1 MRRLA
6 LIGLALACCSE
17 PAHAQYGGGGYVP
30 PSGGGGGGDLLA
42 ANNLSDVDDAATALA
57 NLGTLPA
64 YRVCSTCEYTT
75 IQAAITAADGAGG
88 GVVKVTPGSYTEAL
102 TAAAGVHLLCDVP
115 SSKVKACRI
124 TGTASN
130 PAITYDIGTPGGL
143 REDHVSLALGFV
155 LVSGGGV
162 GVPAVSVECPVA
174 AAQRVEL
181 YEVDLFSASG
191 SGQAIRATCGAT
203 GSGGLETVV
212 RIHGEELEVKSQGG
226 STESV
231 IYHSG
236 GWLDIRGYLVLDA
249 DSGDDVALEVAAA
262 ATGAVSLAD
271 FMLTGT
277 VQVGAAATT
286 AVTLGQGIVSS
297 ATAAPITTNGSG
309 ALSLGVVG
317 LWAVAAAP
325 AACIAGAGVVVHA
338 PTSLSNV
345 GNCGTLIASSVNGG
359 AGADAAGAVFASR
372 LQQELLGTAALLDVG
387 TGANNV
393 VQLDGSARLPAVD
406 GSQLTNLPSGGGGVT
421 DTECFTPTESP
432 AWVWNL
438 GSRFAGGEGFSAQG
452 SPVLNYSRCG
462 YYTNEDQT
470 GNANYLLLGDAD
482 VGRPASYTII
492 TAVRIKSGAA
502 AHWLFGSG
510 STLAQTYTL
519 NLRYSG
525 SNIIESWYG
534 DGLLYTTSQTA
545 AAVTTADTWHVVALR
560 YDDGD
565 SEVDI
570 WVDGVSEATNES
582 GTGAT
587 SAGGTARDF
596 AVGRLGEFTGANNND
611 SDIGV
616 IYVWESGLSDAD
628 IVTNSN
634 RLAEEYPAS
643 AGPVYTGTA
652 AGLDVGT
659 AANNVVQLDGSAR
672 LPAVDGSQLTNLP
685 GGGGGWSLAATGTE
699 YATGD
704 SWLGQDVYQI
714 LVDACGRP
722 KASTSTTS
730 TGLGANYVSD
740 VLETR
745 VIADNGSIYLGGT
758 YAGGSTKLQARYD
771 DAAGEVDVVANGNWS
786 AYDCRVLLVYTK

>member
-88 GVVKVTPGSYTEAL
+88 GVVKVAPGSYTEAL

-143 REDHVSLALGFV
+143 REDHVSLALGFL

-286 AVTLGQGIVSS
+286 AVTLGQGIVAS
-297 ATAAPITTNGSG
+297 ATVAPITTNGAG

-325 AACIAGAGVVVHA
+325 AACIAGAGVVAHA
-338 PTSLSNV
+338 PASLNNV
-345 GNCGTLIASSVNGG
+345 GNCGTLIASTVNGG
-359 AGADAAGAVFASR
+359 AGPDFAGAVLASR

-393 VQLDGSARLPAVD
+393 VQLDGS
-406 GSQLTNLPSGGGGVT
+406 S
-421 DTECFTPTESP
+421 
-432 AWVWNL
+432 
-438 GSRFAGGEGFSAQG
+438 
-452 SPVLNYSRCG
+452 
-462 YYTNEDQT
+462 
-470 GNANYLLLGDAD
+470 
-482 VGRPASYTII
+482 
-492 TAVRIKSGAA
+492 
-502 AHWLFGSG
+502 
-510 STLAQTYTL
+510 
-519 NLRYSG
+519 
-525 SNIIESWYG
+525 
-534 DGLLYTTSQTA
+534 
-545 AAVTTADTWHVVALR
+545 
-560 YDDGD
+560 
-565 SEVDI
+565 
-570 WVDGVSEATNES
+570 
-582 GTGAT
+582 
-587 SAGGTARDF
+587 
-596 AVGRLGEFTGANNND
+596 
-611 SDIGV
+611 
-616 IYVWESGLSDAD
+616 
-628 IVTNSN
+628 
-634 RLAEEYPAS
+634 
-643 AGPVYTGTA
+643 
-652 AGLDVGT
+652 
-659 AANNVVQLDGSAR
+659 R

-685 GGGGGWSLAATGTE
+685 GGGSATCIANAVAPTWYWDPLDDARGSTAEIVTYGYPGALAAGNCG
-699 YATGD
+699 YVGWASNGAT
-704 SWLGQDVYQI
+704 SYYQMSAA
-714 LVDACGRP
+714 DFGRP
-722 KASTSTTS
+722 ASYTILMAYQPQSNTAHWILGSGNSNNPNFLGVIRNNSGAVGTYYGDNSQFTLSEVAGAFTVGVWTVVAVRYSDGDDFSDIWLDGVKQSPTHSGSRPTS
-730 TGLGANYVSD
+730 TGSTAYAFSIGRLGTFTGNSAIANIGPVYLWESALSD
-740 VLETR
+740 VQVEAESALLE
-745 VIADNGSIYLGGT
+745 
-758 YAGGSTKLQARYD
+758 
-771 DAAGEVDVVANGNWS
+771 AAFGI
-786 AYDCRVLLVYTK
+786 